1 MRKFY
6 ITESEKKDILSKY
19 TEIDDKL
26 MVYLRRNFPTIEV
39 EPEFV
44 DIVGNY
50 RIIVDDKSIPLKNNF
65 GRLIN
70 LIDLDISDKFGDIE
84 DKKRRQTIKKY
95 LKFFEV

>member
-19 TEIDDKL
+19 TETDDKL

-39 EPEFV
+39 EPQFV

-65 GRLIN
+65 GRLLN
-70 LIDLDISDKFGDIE
+70 LIDLDISDKFSDIE

-95 LKFFEV
+95 LKHFEV